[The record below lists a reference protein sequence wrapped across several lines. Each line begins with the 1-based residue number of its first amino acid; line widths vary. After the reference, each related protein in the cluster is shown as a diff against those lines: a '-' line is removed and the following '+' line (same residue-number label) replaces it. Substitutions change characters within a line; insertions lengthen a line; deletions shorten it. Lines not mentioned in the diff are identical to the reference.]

1 MRREMK
7 RQPTKAQGLI
17 DLLFHLEG
25 EAEKL
30 VRRIVEKTEHSSRE
44 LKGQIAEIVEE
55 IRDKGI
61 YSVASEKGE
70 NLRKLADQV
79 ILRTRELQFGNF
91 NRDQLVRE
99 AKKNLE
105 EAVGKIQ
112 SQVFSVLSIP
122 SRSDVVQLSR
132 RITTL
137 EKRMGKINK
146 RKAA

>member
-1 MRREMK
+1 MAK
-7 RQPTKAQGLI
+7 LKNKQTQKAQGLI
-17 DLLFHLEG
+17 DLLLRLEV

-30 VRRIVEKTEHSSRE
+30 VRRLVEKTEQSSRE
-44 LKGQIAEIVEE
+44 LKGQISEIVEE

-70 NLRKLADQV
+70 DLRKVADQV
-79 ILRTRELQFGNF
+79 ILRAKELQFGSF
-91 NRDQLVRE
+91 NRDQLIRE
-99 AKKNLE
+99 AKRNLE
-105 EAVGKIQ
+105 DVVGKIQ

-122 SRSDVVQLSR
+122 SQNDVVRLSR

-137 EKRMGKINK
+137 EKRMSKIK